1 MDHGDLLPSY
11 EMKIL
16 MMMVMIIPDTRYK
29 KAIEKKI
36 SYC

>member
-11 EMKIL
+11 ETKIL
-16 MMMVMIIPDTRYK
+16 MIIPDTRYK
-29 KAIEKKI
+29 KATEKKM